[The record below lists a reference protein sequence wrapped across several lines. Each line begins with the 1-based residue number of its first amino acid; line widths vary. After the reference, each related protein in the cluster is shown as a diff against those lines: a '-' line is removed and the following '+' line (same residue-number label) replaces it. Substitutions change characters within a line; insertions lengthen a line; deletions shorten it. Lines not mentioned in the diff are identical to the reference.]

1 MKTYNI
7 FISHA
12 WKYSEHYN
20 KVVQW
25 LNEAQD
31 EGKFKWKNYSVP
43 KHDPLIDPN
52 TTFGKKKLKEE
63 LEGQIKP
70 ASIVIILSGMYAAHS
85 EWIGFEVDTAVSYKK
100 YIIGVKPWGQERTPK
115 KVSDN
120 ANVMVGWNKNSI
132 VNSVLESNKGE

>member
-12 WKYSEHYN
+12 WKYTEHYN

-25 LNEAQD
+25 LNEAQS

-43 KHDPLIDPN
+43 EHDPLIDPN
-52 TTFGKKKLKEE
+52 TTVGKTKLKKE

-70 ASIVIILSGMYAAHS
+70 ASIVIILAGMYAAHS
-85 EWIGFEVDTAVSYKK
+85 DWIDFEIDTAVSNQK
-100 YIIGVKPWGQERTPK
+100 YIIGVKPWGQERIPT
-115 KVSDN
+115 KVSNN
-120 ANVMVGWNKNSI
+120 ANIMVGWNKSSI
-132 VNSVLESNKGE
+132 VDAVAAK

>member
-12 WKYSEHYN
+12 WRYSEHYN

-25 LNEAQD
+25 LDEAEA
-31 EGKFKWKNYSVP
+31 EGKFKWRNYSVP
-43 KHDPLIDPN
+43 EHDPLIDPD
-52 TTFGKKKLKEE
+52 TEVGKKQLKEA
-63 LEGQIKP
+63 LRQQIKP

-85 EWIGFEVDTAVSYKK
+85 EWIDFEIDTAVEYDK
-100 YIIGVKPWGQERTPK
+100 YIIGVKPWGQERVPK

-120 ANVMVGWNKNSI
+120 ADVMVGWNKNSI
-132 VNSVLESNKGE
+132 VNAILESNKEE

>member
-25 LNEAQD
+25 LNEAQN

-43 KHDPLIDPN
+43 EHDPLIDHN
-52 TTFGKKKLKEE
+52 SDAGKKKLKAE

-70 ASIVIILSGMYAAHS
+70 ASIVIILAGMYVAHS
-85 EWIGFEVDTAVSYKK
+85 EWIDFEIDTAVSYDK
-100 YIIGVKPWGQERTPK
+100 YIIGVEPWGQEKIPK

-120 ANVMVGWNKNSI
+120 ADVMVGWNKK
-132 VNSVLESNKGE
+132 SVVDAVAAQ